1 MNKETW
7 TKEQTSTPAFKE
19 LNYHDRIVVVPVEVV
34 LLLVQLCQTV
44 EDLKE

>member
-7 TKEQTSTPAFKE
+7 TKEQTCTSAFKE
-19 LNYHDRIVVVPVEVV
+19 LNYHDRLVVVGVV

-44 EDLKE
+44 EDLK